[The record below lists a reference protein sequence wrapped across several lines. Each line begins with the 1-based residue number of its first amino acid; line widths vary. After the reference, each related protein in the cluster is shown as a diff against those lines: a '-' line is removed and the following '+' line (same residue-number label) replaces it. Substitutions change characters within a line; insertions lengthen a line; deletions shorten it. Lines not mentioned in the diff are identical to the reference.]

1 MKQSEALDIM
11 KMGHNVFLTGEPGA
25 GKTYVLNSFI
35 KYLKKHG
42 IAVGVTA
49 STGIAS
55 THIGGMTIH
64 SWSGIGIKDDIH
76 PEYMDVLL
84 GKNPL
89 QKRFNDTKVLI
100 IDEVSMLHGKRLDL
114 VNQVCKAFK
123 KSEKPFGG
131 LQVVLTGDLF
141 QLPPVTKN
149 RGDAPVDFVFKSDAW
164 KELNLKICYL
174 KEQHRQDDDRLLE
187 ILSKI
192 RKNEAGYPELDT
204 LQTRQVDEHENN
216 STRLYTHNADVDA
229 INITRLNE
237 LNDDSVLFEAI
248 TKGKKAAV
256 EALIK
261 TCLAPEI
268 LELKLGAE
276 IMCVANNPA
285 QRFVNGSRG
294 TVVGFDD
301 ESGAPMIKLHDSGR
315 RITMERNTWSIQ
327 EGDRTIAELAQYPL
341 RLAWAITIHKSQ
353 GMSLDSAEV
362 DLGRSFE
369 PGMGYVALSRLRTL
383 DGLLL
388 RGINEMALKIHPEVL
403 DFDIELNRKS
413 AAAQAGLGLIKQEQI
428 DSHHETVVKKLS
440 STKFDFDSE
449 LMNKLKSWR
458 ADLAKDNKVPAYI
471 IFDDKTLKL
480 LAAKKPSDEDELS
493 VIKGIGK
500 KKLEEYGE
508 EVLAIIAT
516 FEGNTQS

>member
-1 MKQSEALDIM
+1 
-11 KMGHNVFLTGEPGA
+11 
-25 GKTYVLNSFI
+25 
-35 KYLKKHG
+35 
-42 IAVGVTA
+42 
-49 STGIAS
+49 
-55 THIGGMTIH
+55 
-64 SWSGIGIKDDIH
+64 
-76 PEYMDVLL
+76 
-84 GKNPL
+84 
-89 QKRFNDTKVLI
+89 
-100 IDEVSMLHGKRLDL
+100 
-114 VNQVCKAFK
+114 
-123 KSEKPFGG
+123 
-131 LQVVLTGDLF
+131 
-141 QLPPVTKN
+141 
-149 RGDAPVDFVFKSDAW
+149 
-164 KELNLKICYL
+164 
-174 KEQHRQDDDRLLE
+174 
-187 ILSKI
+187 
-192 RKNEAGYPELDT
+192 
-204 LQTRQVDEHENN
+204 
-216 STRLYTHNADVDA
+216 
-229 INITRLNE
+229 
-237 LNDDSVLFEAI
+237 
-248 TKGKKAAV
+248 
-256 EALIK
+256 
-261 TCLAPEI
+261 
-268 LELKLGAE
+268 
-276 IMCVANNPA
+276 MCVANNPA

>member
-1 MKQSEALDIM
+1 MLFCFFFFQAED
-11 KMGHNVFLTGEPGA
+11 
-25 GKTYVLNSFI
+25 
-35 KYLKKHG
+35 G
-42 IAVGVTA
+42 IRDLVRSRGL
-49 STGIAS
+49 G
-55 THIGGMTIH
+55 
-64 SWSGIGIKDDIH
+64 
-76 PEYMDVLL
+76 DVY
-84 GKNPL
+84 
-89 QKRFNDTKVLI
+89 KRQVLI

-131 LQVVLTGDLF
+131 LQVILTGDLF

-174 KEQHRQDDDRLLE
+174 KEQHRQDDDRLLD

-369 PGMGYVALSRLRTL
+369 PGMGYVALSRLRTR

-388 RGINEMALKIHPEVL
+388 RGINEMAVVRKLVDEVGVCL
-403 DFDIELNRKS
+403 LYTSPSPRDRTRSRMPSS
-413 AAAQAGLGLIKQEQI
+413 A
-428 DSHHETVVKKLS
+428 
-440 STKFDFDSE
+440 
-449 LMNKLKSWR
+449 
-458 ADLAKDNKVPAYI
+458 
-471 IFDDKTLKL
+471 
-480 LAAKKPSDEDELS
+480 
-493 VIKGIGK
+493 
-500 KKLEEYGE
+500 
-508 EVLAIIAT
+508 
-516 FEGNTQS
+516 